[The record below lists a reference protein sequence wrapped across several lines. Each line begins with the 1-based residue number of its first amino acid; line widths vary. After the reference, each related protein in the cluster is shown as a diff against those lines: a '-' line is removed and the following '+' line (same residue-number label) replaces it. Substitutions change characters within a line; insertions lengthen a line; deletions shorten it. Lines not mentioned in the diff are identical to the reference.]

1 MARILLLLVIAFL
14 IYLVFRALFR
24 GQVKKD
30 EDPKDLS
37 STGEGEDMVACARCG
52 VNVPRSETR
61 MIDGRLVCAANPN
74 CK

>member
-14 IYLVFRALFR
+14 VYLVFRALFR
-24 GQVKKD
+24 GQGNPD
-30 EDPKDLS
+30 EAKPPEPTS
-37 STGEGEDMVACARCG
+37 AEGEDMVACARCG

-61 MIDGRLVCAANPN
+61 EMDGRRVCASNPN